1 MLENNKLRAL
11 QARGYVFVVFVVLE
25 LFVGTVGEIRGLG

>member
-11 QARGYVFVVFVVLE
+11 QARGYVFVVLE